1 MNAIAID
8 YTSWASQK
16 TDNVSESSCYET
28 AFTSQDLKIGSADPD
43 TTLHIHQ
50 KDVYEEFYLISF
62 FSESISPTYPRT
74 LHSTNISTQNSCKN
88 RRSRSR

>member
-16 TDNVSESSCYET
+16 TDYVSKSSYYET

-43 TTLHIHQ
+43 TTLHIH
-50 KDVYEEFYLISF
+50 
-62 FSESISPTYPRT
+62 
-74 LHSTNISTQNSCKN
+74 
-88 RRSRSR
+88 

>member
-28 AFTSQDLKIGSADPD
+28 AFTSQDLKIGSADP
-43 TTLHIHQ
+43 TQHCTFT
-50 KDVYEEFYLISF
+50 KKMYMKN
-62 FSESISPTYPRT
+62 
-74 LHSTNISTQNSCKN
+74 STW
-88 RRSRSR
+88 